1 MAGTQKSRFHK
12 GYQIISGKGKTFR
25 CINMIDTH
33 CHIDFEEFD
42 DDRGD
47 VIKRA
52 KDKLDHVIVSG
63 YSNESNM
70 KVLQLSKDYEGF
82 IYPTFGFHPVSSQNA
97 SEEDL
102 KIAHE
107 NIRNNL
113 DSILAVGEV
122 GMDYYY
128 VTDKALRERQQEIF
142 KSFLEL
148 ANEYRVPI
156 VMHVRDCE
164 KKAVNIIEDYDDIP
178 YFVFHCY
185 GGSLKTAK
193 RIMNRG
199 DSYMS
204 FSTMLCYSK
213 HHQDLIEKIDL
224 DYVLTETDSPYLAM
238 TKEERNEPA
247 NVVKAVHKI
256 AEIKNMDVSTV
267 DEITTNNARKI
278 FKI

>member
-1 MAGTQKSRFHK
+1 
-12 GYQIISGKGKTFR
+12 
-25 CINMIDTH
+25 MIDTH
-33 CHIDFEEFD
+33 CHIDFEDFD
-42 DDRGD
+42 HDRDD
-47 VIKRA
+47 VIARA
-52 KDKLDHVIVSG
+52 KDKLNHVIVSG
-63 YSNESNM
+63 YSNDSNM
-70 KVLQLSKDYEGF
+70 DVLKLSKDYEGF

-97 SEEDL
+97 TQEDIE
-102 KIAHE
+102 IAHD
-107 NIRNNL
+107 NIRRHL
-113 DSILAVGEV
+113 DDIVAIGEV

-142 KSFLEL
+142 RSFLKL
-148 ANEYRVPI
+148 ADEYKVPI

-164 KKAVNIIEDYDDIP
+164 KKAVNIIEDYDNIP

-193 RIMNRG
+193 RIMNRD

-238 TKEERNEPA
+238 TKEERNEPV

-256 AEIKNMDVSTV
+256 AEIKDMSVSEV
-267 DEITTNNARKI
+267 DEITTANARKI

>member
-1 MAGTQKSRFHK
+1 
-12 GYQIISGKGKTFR
+12 
-25 CINMIDTH
+25 MIDTH

-42 DDRGD
+42 HDRED

-52 KDKLDHVIVSG
+52 KDSLDHVIVSG
-63 YSNESNM
+63 YSNDSNM

-97 SEEDL
+97 SQED
-102 KIAHE
+102 IETAHE
-107 NIRNNL
+107 NIRNHL
-113 DSILAVGEV
+113 DEIVAIGEV
-122 GMDYYY
+122 GMDYFY
-128 VTDKALRERQQEIF
+128 VTDKTLREKQQEIF
-142 KSFLEL
+142 RGFLEL
-148 ANEYRVPI
+148 ANEYKVPI

-164 KKAVNIIEDYDDIP
+164 KKAVNIIPEYEDIP
-178 YFVFHCY
+178 HFVFHCY

-193 RIMNRG
+193 KIMNM
-199 DSYMS
+199 DNCVMS

-238 TKEERNEPA
+238 TKEERNEPF
-247 NVVKAVHKI
+247 NVTKAVAKI
-256 AEIKNMDVSTV
+256 AEIKNMDISTV
-267 DEITTNNARKI
+267 DEITTRNAREI

>member
-1 MAGTQKSRFHK
+1 
-12 GYQIISGKGKTFR
+12 
-25 CINMIDTH
+25 MIDTH

-42 DDRGD
+42 DDRED

-52 KDKLDHVIVSG
+52 KDNLDHVIVSG

-97 SEEDL
+97 TEEDL

-224 DYVLTETDSPYLAM
+224 DYLLTETDSPYLAM

>member
-1 MAGTQKSRFHK
+1 
-12 GYQIISGKGKTFR
+12 
-25 CINMIDTH
+25 MIDTH

-42 DDRGD
+42 DDRED

-148 ANEYRVPI
+148 ANEYKVPI

-224 DYVLTETDSPYLAM
+224 DYVLTETDSPFLAM

>member
-1 MAGTQKSRFHK
+1 
-12 GYQIISGKGKTFR
+12 
-25 CINMIDTH
+25 MIDTH

-42 DDRGD
+42 DDRED

-102 KIAHE
+102 RIAHE

-238 TKEERNEPA
+238 TKEERNEPV

>member
-1 MAGTQKSRFHK
+1 
-12 GYQIISGKGKTFR
+12 
-25 CINMIDTH
+25 MIDTH
-33 CHIDFEEFD
+33 CHIDFEDFD
-42 DDRGD
+42 DDREE
-47 VIKRA
+47 VIQRA

-63 YSNESNM
+63 YSNASNIA
-70 KVLQLSKDYEGF
+70 VLKLSKDYKGF

-97 SEEDL
+97 TDEE
-102 KIAHE
+102 IAEAHN
-107 NIRNNL
+107 NIKTYLN
-113 DSILAVGEV
+113 DIVAIGEV

-128 VTDKALRERQQEIF
+128 VTDKVLRERQQEIF
-142 KSFLEL
+142 RGFLEL
-148 ANEYRVPI
+148 ANEYKVPI

-164 KKAVNIIEDYDDIP
+164 KKAVNIIEEYENIP
-178 YFVFHCY
+178 YFVFHCF

-193 RIMNRG
+193 RIMNRD

-247 NVVKAVHKI
+247 NVVNAVHKI
-256 AEIKNMDVSTV
+256 AEIKNIDVDTV

>member
-1 MAGTQKSRFHK
+1 MYS
-12 GYQIISGKGKTFR
+12 
-25 CINMIDTH
+25 MIDTH
-33 CHIDFEEFD
+33 CHIDFEDFD
-42 DDRGD
+42 SDREE

-97 SEEDL
+97 TEEDL

-107 NIRNNL
+107 NIRNHL
-113 DSILAVGEV
+113 DDILAIGEV

-142 KSFLEL
+142 RSFLEL
-148 ANEYRVPI
+148 ADEYKVPI

-164 KKAVNIIEDYDDIP
+164 KKAVNIIDDYGNIP

-193 RIMNRG
+193 RIMNRD

-247 NVVKAVHKI
+247 NVVNAVHKI

>member
-1 MAGTQKSRFHK
+1 
-12 GYQIISGKGKTFR
+12 
-25 CINMIDTH
+25 MIDTH
-33 CHIDFEEFD
+33 CHIDFKDFD
-42 DDRGD
+42 DDRED

-63 YSNESNM
+63 YSNTSNM
-70 KVLQLSKDYEGF
+70 DVLKLSKDYEGF

-97 SEEDL
+97 TEEDL
-102 KIAHE
+102 KTAHE
-107 NIRNNL
+107 NIEKYLN
-113 DSILAVGEV
+113 DIVAIGEV

-128 VTDKALRERQQEIF
+128 VTDKDLRERQEEIF
-142 KSFLEL
+142 KSFLAL
-148 ANEYRVPI
+148 ANEYKVPI

-164 KKAVNIIEDYDDIP
+164 KKAVNIIEDYDNIP
-178 YFVFHCY
+178 YFVFHCF

-193 RIMNRG
+193 RIMNRD

-238 TKEERNEPA
+238 TKEERNEPV
-247 NVVKAVHKI
+247 NVVNAVHKI
-256 AEIKNMDVSTV
+256 AEIKDMSVSEV
-267 DEITTNNARKI
+267 DEITTSNARKI

>member
-1 MAGTQKSRFHK
+1 
-12 GYQIISGKGKTFR
+12 
-25 CINMIDTH
+25 MIDTH

-42 DDRGD
+42 DDRED

-148 ANEYRVPI
+148 ANEYKVPI

>member
-1 MAGTQKSRFHK
+1 
-12 GYQIISGKGKTFR
+12 
-25 CINMIDTH
+25 MIDTH
-33 CHIDFEEFD
+33 CHIDFEDFD
-42 DDRGD
+42 GDRED

-52 KDKLDHVIVSG
+52 KDKLDHIIVSG
-63 YSNESNM
+63 YSNDSNM
-70 KVLQLSKDYEGF
+70 DVLKLSKDYEGF

-97 SEEDL
+97 TQDDID
-102 KIAHE
+102 IAHN
-107 NIRNNL
+107 NIKNHLN
-113 DSILAVGEV
+113 DILAIGEV

-142 KSFLEL
+142 RGFLEL
-148 ANEYRVPI
+148 ADEYRVPI

-164 KKAVNIIEDYDDIP
+164 KKAVNIIEDYENIP

-193 RIMNRG
+193 RIMNRD

-238 TKEERNEPA
+238 TKEERNEPV
-247 NVVKAVHKI
+247 NVVRAVHKI
-256 AEIKNMDVSTV
+256 ADIKDMDVETV
-267 DEITTNNARKI
+267 DEITTSNARKI

>member
-1 MAGTQKSRFHK
+1 
-12 GYQIISGKGKTFR
+12 
-25 CINMIDTH
+25 MIDTH
-33 CHIDFEEFD
+33 CHIDFEDFD
-42 DDRGD
+42 DDREE

-63 YSNESNM
+63 YSNTSNM
-70 KVLQLSKDYEGF
+70 EVLKLSKDYEGF

-97 SEEDL
+97 AEEDL
-102 KIAHE
+102 KIAHK
-107 NIRNNL
+107 NIETYL
-113 DSILAVGEV
+113 DDILAIGEV

-142 KSFLEL
+142 RSFLEL
-148 ANEYRVPI
+148 ANEYKVPI

-193 RIMNRG
+193 RIMNR
-199 DSYMS
+199 DNSYMS

-238 TKEERNEPA
+238 TKEERNEPV

-267 DEITTNNARKI
+267 DEITTNNAHKI

>member
-1 MAGTQKSRFHK
+1 
-12 GYQIISGKGKTFR
+12 
-25 CINMIDTH
+25 MIDTH
-33 CHIDFEEFD
+33 CHIDFEDFD
-42 DDRGD
+42 SDREE

-70 KVLQLSKDYEGF
+70 KVLQLSKEYEGF

-97 SEEDL
+97 TEEDL

-107 NIRNNL
+107 NIRNHL
-113 DSILAVGEV
+113 DDILAIGEV

-128 VTDKALRERQQEIF
+128 VTDKELRERQQEIF
-142 KSFLEL
+142 RSFLEL
-148 ANEYRVPI
+148 ADEYKVPI

-164 KKAVNIIEDYDDIP
+164 KKAVNIIEDYDNIP

-193 RIMNRG
+193 RIMNRD

-247 NVVKAVHKI
+247 NVVNAVHKI
-256 AEIKNMDVSTV
+256 AEIKGMDVSTV

>member
-1 MAGTQKSRFHK
+1 
-12 GYQIISGKGKTFR
+12 
-25 CINMIDTH
+25 MIDTH

-52 KDKLDHVIVSG
+52 KDNLDHVIVSG

-193 RIMNRG
+193 RIMNRD

-224 DYVLTETDSPYLAM
+224 DYVLTETDSPFLAM

-256 AEIKNMDVSTV
+256 AEIKDMDVSTV

>member
-1 MAGTQKSRFHK
+1 
-12 GYQIISGKGKTFR
+12 
-25 CINMIDTH
+25 MIDTH
-33 CHIDFEEFD
+33 CHIDFEDFD
-42 DDRGD
+42 DDREE

-63 YSNESNM
+63 YSNDSNM

-97 SEEDL
+97 TEEDL

-107 NIRNNL
+107 NIANHLN
-113 DSILAVGEV
+113 DILAIGEV

-142 KSFLEL
+142 RSFLEL
-148 ANEYRVPI
+148 ANEHKVPI

-164 KKAVNIIEDYDDIP
+164 KKAVNIIEDYEDIP

-193 RIMNRG
+193 RIMNRD

-204 FSTMLCYSK
+204 FSTILCYSK

-247 NVVKAVHKI
+247 NVAKAVLKI

-267 DEITTNNARKI
+267 DEITTSNARKI

>member
-1 MAGTQKSRFHK
+1 
-12 GYQIISGKGKTFR
+12 
-25 CINMIDTH
+25 MIDTH

-42 DDRGD
+42 DDRED

-107 NIRNNL
+107 NIHNNL

-193 RIMNRG
+193 RIMNRD

>member
-1 MAGTQKSRFHK
+1 
-12 GYQIISGKGKTFR
+12 
-25 CINMIDTH
+25 
-33 CHIDFEEFD
+33 
-42 DDRGD
+42 
-47 VIKRA
+47 
-52 KDKLDHVIVSG
+52 
-63 YSNESNM
+63 M
-70 KVLQLSKDYEGF
+70 KLSKDNEGF

-97 SEEDL
+97 TQEDI

-107 NIRNNL
+107 NVRKYI
-113 DSILAVGEV
+113 DDIVAIGEV
-122 GMDYYY
+122 GMDYFY
-128 VTDKALRERQQEIF
+128 VNDKDLRERQEEIF
-142 KSFLEL
+142 RGFLDL
-148 ANEYRVPI
+148 ANEYKVPI

-164 KKAVNIIEDYDDIP
+164 KKAVNIIEDYENIP

-224 DYVLTETDSPYLAM
+224 NYVLTETDSPYLAM
-238 TKEERNEPA
+238 RKEDRNEPV
-247 NVVKAVHKI
+247 NVMKAVHKI
-256 AEIKNMDVSTV
+256 AEIKNMDVASV

>member
-1 MAGTQKSRFHK
+1 
-12 GYQIISGKGKTFR
+12 
-25 CINMIDTH
+25 MIDTH

-42 DDRGD
+42 KDREE

-52 KDKLDHVIVSG
+52 KDKLDAVIVSG
-63 YSNESNM
+63 YSIGSN
-70 KVLQLSKDYEGF
+70 KDVLKLSEEYEGF
-82 IYPTFGFHPVSSQNA
+82 IYPTFGFHPVSSQKC
-97 SEEDL
+97 SDEEL
-102 KIAHE
+102 KDAHTLAID
-107 NIRNNL
+107 NIDN
-113 DSILAVGEV
+113 ILAIGEV

-128 VTDKALRERQQEIF
+128 VTDKTLRERQQEIF
-142 KSFLEL
+142 RSFLDI
-148 ANEYRVPI
+148 ANEYKVPI

-164 KKAVNIIEDYDDIP
+164 KKTVNIIEDYDDIP

-193 RIMNRG
+193 RIMNR
-199 DSYMS
+199 DNSYMS

-247 NVVKAVHKI
+247 NVTKAVAKI
-256 AEIKNMDVSTV
+256 AEIKNMDINIV
-267 DEITTNNARKI
+267 DEITTNNAKKVFNI
-278 FKI
+278 

>member
-1 MAGTQKSRFHK
+1 
-12 GYQIISGKGKTFR
+12 
-25 CINMIDTH
+25 MIDTH
-33 CHIDFEEFD
+33 CHIDFEDFD
-42 DDRGD
+42 SDREE

-70 KVLQLSKDYEGF
+70 KVLQLSKEYEGF

-97 SEEDL
+97 TEEDL
-102 KIAHE
+102 KIAHD
-107 NIRNNL
+107 NIRNHL
-113 DSILAVGEV
+113 DDILAIGEV

-128 VTDKALRERQQEIF
+128 VTDKELRERQQEIF
-142 KSFLEL
+142 RSFLEL
-148 ANEYRVPI
+148 ADEYKVPI

-164 KKAVNIIEDYDDIP
+164 KKAVNIIDEYDNIP
-178 YFVFHCY
+178 NFVFHCY

-193 RIMNRG
+193 RIMNRD

-247 NVVKAVHKI
+247 NVVNAVHKI
-256 AEIKNMDVSTV
+256 AEIKGMDVSTV

>member
-1 MAGTQKSRFHK
+1 
-12 GYQIISGKGKTFR
+12 
-25 CINMIDTH
+25 MIDTH
-33 CHIDFEEFD
+33 CHIDFEDFD
-42 DDRGD
+42 SDREE

-70 KVLQLSKDYEGF
+70 KVLQLSKEYEGF

-97 SEEDL
+97 TEEDL

-107 NIRNNL
+107 NIRNHL
-113 DSILAVGEV
+113 DDILAIGEV

-128 VTDKALRERQQEIF
+128 VTDKELRERQQEIF
-142 KSFLEL
+142 RSFLEL
-148 ANEYRVPI
+148 ADEYKVPI

-164 KKAVNIIEDYDDIP
+164 KKAVNIIDEYENIP

-193 RIMNRG
+193 RIMNRD

-213 HHQDLIEKIDL
+213 HNQDLIEKIDL

-247 NVVKAVHKI
+247 NVVNAVHKI
-256 AEIKNMDVSTV
+256 AEIKGMDVSTV